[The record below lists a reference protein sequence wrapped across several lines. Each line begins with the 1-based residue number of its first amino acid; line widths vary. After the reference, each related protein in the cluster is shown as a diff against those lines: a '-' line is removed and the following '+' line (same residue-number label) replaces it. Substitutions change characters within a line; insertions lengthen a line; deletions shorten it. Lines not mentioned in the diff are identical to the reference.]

1 MLCIPVDKNLT
12 DFKQNI
18 KDDKR
23 LRNLPYNE
31 KLKMF
36 ITILGSKKDTSEA
49 GQFALYLKRQV
60 SKQMEKD
67 IREMNLRENWNELKE
82 FFDET
87 PEAIGRSN
95 YIIYYDIEHDKLL
108 SIGRLKF

>member
-1 MLCIPVDKNLT
+1 MLCISVDKNLT

-23 LRNLPYNE
+23 FRNLAYNE
-31 KLKMF
+31 KLKLF
-36 ITILGSKKDTSEA
+36 ITILGGKKATSEA
-49 GQFALYLKRQV
+49 IQFSFYLKRQV

-87 PEAIGRSN
+87 PEAIGRAN
-95 YIIYYDIEHDKLL
+95 YIIYYDIERDKLL